1 MGIVKIIVI
10 ALVALIGI
18 SGSAYAEVALLQPD
32 DFVGFTFW
40 LVSIACLATTAFF
53 FLEHGSVAPAWKTS
67 IAVVGIVTGIAFIH
81 SMYMRN
87 IWVGTGDSPTVYRY
101 IDWLI
106 TMPLLATEFY
116 LILSTVRKVSS
127 IIFWKLLIGT
137 LVMVLGGYAGEA
149 GYISSFL
156 GFVIWMV
163 GWLYIL
169 YEIFAGEAGKL
180 CAKSANIAMVKA
192 FETMRMILTIG
203 WAIYP
208 LGYVFGYLTGGVD
221 SNTLNV
227 IYNFADF
234 INKIAFGLV
243 IWVAATA
250 NTIGSR
256 R

>member
-1 MGIVKIIVI
+1 
-10 ALVALIGI
+10 
-18 SGSAYAEVALLQPD
+18 
-32 DFVGFTFW
+32 
-40 LVSIACLATTAFF
+40 
-53 FLEHGSVAPAWKTS
+53 
-67 IAVVGIVTGIAFIH
+67 
-81 SMYMRN
+81 MRN
-87 IWVGTGDSPTVYRY
+87 IWIGTGDSPTVYRY

-149 GYISSFL
+149 GYISPFL
-156 GFVIWMV
+156 GFVIWMM

-180 CAKSANIAMVKA
+180 CEKSANKAMVKA

-227 IYNFADF
+227 IYNFADI

>member
-1 MGIVKIIVI
+1 MNKVKIIVLALI
-10 ALVALIGI
+10 AFIGI
-18 SGSAYAEVALLQPD
+18 SSNAHAEVAALQPD

-40 LVSIACLATTAFF
+40 LVSMSCLAATV
-53 FLEHGSVAPAWKTS
+53 FLVLERGSVASGWKPS
-67 IAVVGIVTGIAFIH
+67 ITVAGIVTGIAFVH

-87 IWVGTGDSPTVYRY
+87 IWATTGDSAIVYRY

-106 TMPLLATEFY
+106 TMPLLTIEFY
-116 LILSTVRKVSS
+116 LILSAVKRVSS
-127 IIFWKLLIGT
+127 TIFWKLLIGT
-137 LVMVLGGYAGEA
+137 LVMVCGGYAGEA
-149 GYISSFL
+149 GYILPFL
-156 GFVIWMV
+156 GFIVWMSA
-163 GWLYIL
+163 WIYIL
-169 YEIFAGEAGKL
+169 YEIFAGEVGKIITRYTNKAL
-180 CAKSANIAMVKA
+180 VTA
-192 FETMRMILTIG
+192 FETMRMIVTIG

-250 NTIGSR
+250 NTSGSR

>member
-1 MGIVKIIVI
+1 MGKFRIIVI
-10 ALVALIGI
+10 TLVALIGM
-18 SGSAYAEVALLQPD
+18 SRGAYAEVALLQPD

-53 FLEHGSVAPAWKTS
+53 FLEHGSVTRAWKAS
-67 IAVVGIVTGIAFIH
+67 IAVAGIVTGIAFIH

-87 IWVGTGDSPTVYRY
+87 VWVGTGDSPTVYRY

-106 TMPLLATEFY
+106 TMPLLAIEFY

-149 GYISSFL
+149 GYISPFL

-169 YEIFAGEAGKL
+169 YEIFPGEAGRLCDKSTNGKL
-180 CAKSANIAMVKA
+180 VTA
-192 FETMRMILTIG
+192 FGKMRMIVTIG
-203 WAIYP
+203 WTIYP
-208 LGYVFGYLTGGVD
+208 LGYVFGYLTGGID

-243 IWVAATA
+243 IWVAAKN
-250 NTIGSR
+250 NTSESR
-256 R
+256 

>member
-1 MGIVKIIVI
+1 MNKIKIIVL
-10 ALVALIGI
+10 ALAALIGI
-18 SGSAYAEVALLQPD
+18 SSSAHAEVVLLQPD

-40 LVSIACLATTAFF
+40 LVSMACLAATVFF
-53 FLEHGSVAPAWKTS
+53 FLERGSVAPGWKIS
-67 IAVVGIVTGIAFIH
+67 ITVAGLVTGIAFIH
-81 SMYMRN
+81 SMYMRSV
-87 IWVGTGDSPTVYRY
+87 WVTTGDSPIIYRY

-106 TMPLLATEFY
+106 TMPLLALQFY
-116 LILSTVRKVSS
+116 LILSAVRKVSS

-137 LVMVLGGYAGEA
+137 FVMVCGGYAGEA
-149 GYISSFL
+149 GYILPFL
-156 GFVIWMV
+156 GFIIWMT
-163 GWLYIL
+163 GWIYIL

-180 CAKSANIAMVKA
+180 VSRSTNKALVTA
-192 FETMRMILTIG
+192 FETMRMIVTIG

-208 LGYVFGYLTGGVD
+208 LGYVFGYLTGGID
-221 SNTLNV
+221 SDTLNV

-243 IWVAATA
+243 IWIAATA